1 MGWSWAGALSGM
13 DKIQAKR
20 LKEKELED
28 EREKSLLGLYLA
40 KLEKQATAKTSDKYT
55 TAAQSAMK
63 LQKRVSGADLSEE
76 DVAFFNNIIDDP
88 FAAEEVLNFLDT
100 NVDVT
105 GTPIPLSD
113 VRSMM
118 NIVQSNIPEEE
129 KIDYMSLI
137 TGADLSDKSKYY
149 ELATQLTN
157 ITTTPGR
164 TILTD
169 VKPEARVIPK
179 TQEELFE
186 RQLGIV
192 SGNLLRNAKQFVKDK
207 NYDTTNQ
214 QVVDTQRAINLIN
227 TGSKDSI
234 QIGRDI
240 LMEVYLTPENFKEDF
255 LENHPEAFKGWE
267 KNYYLPPSLK
277 AGSEPT
283 KTPAPKPKATSVPE
297 VAIDDLLENRNNPQV
312 VKDFNDAFGHLGTSA
327 EEYIRQR
334 TRER

>member
-40 KLEKQATAKTSDKYT
+40 KLEKQAATKTSDKYT

-76 DVAFFNNIIDDP
+76 DLAFFNNIIDDP

-100 NVDVT
+100 NVSVT
-105 GTPIPLSD
+105 GAPIPLSD
-113 VRSMM
+113 VRTMM
-118 NIVQSNIPEEE
+118 NVVQSNIPETD

-149 ELATQLTN
+149 ELAEQLTN

-192 SGNLLRNAKQFVKDK
+192 SGNVLRNAKQFVKDQ
-207 NYDTTNQ
+207 NYDTSTQ
-214 QVVDTQRAINLIN
+214 QVVKIQNAIDMIN
-227 TGSKDSI
+227 SGNKDSI
-234 QIGRDI
+234 QVGREI
-240 LMEVYLTPENFKEDF
+240 LMEEYLTPENFRQDF
-255 LENHPEAFKGWE
+255 LENHPDAFKGWE

-277 AGSEPT
+277 AGSEPIE
-283 KTPAPKPKATSVPE
+283 TPIVPPKATSVPE
-297 VAIDDLLENRNNPQV
+297 AAIDDLLQNRNNQQV
-312 VKDFNDAFGHLGTSA
+312 IKDFNDAFGHLGTSA

>member
-1 MGWSWAGALSGM
+1 MGWSWAGALSGI

-40 KLEKQATAKTSDKYT
+40 KLEKQAATKTSDKYT

-76 DVAFFNNIIDDP
+76 DLAFFNNIIDDP

-100 NVDVT
+100 NVTNT
-105 GTPIPLSD
+105 GVPIPLSD

-157 ITTTPGR
+157 IITTPGR

-169 VKPEARVIPK
+169 IKPEARVIPK

-192 SGNLLRNAKQFVKDK
+192 SGNLLRNAKQFVKDQ
-207 NYDTTNQ
+207 NYDTNNQ
-214 QVVDTQRAINLIN
+214 QVVKIQNAMLAQIKATKPNINLTSVNNSIN
-227 TGSKDSI
+227 TRLS
-234 QIGRDI
+234 RR
-240 LMEVYLTPENFKEDF
+240 
-255 LENHPEAFKGWE
+255 A
-267 KNYYLPPSLK
+267 
-277 AGSEPT
+277 
-283 KTPAPKPKATSVPE
+283 
-297 VAIDDLLENRNNPQV
+297 
-312 VKDFNDAFGHLGTSA
+312 
-327 EEYIRQR
+327 
-334 TRER
+334 